1 MYGNYDHQ
9 DRLPTFNLHLGV
21 DLWDTVNISKALT
34 PEEKEIIYV
43 LSSDQIHVCLVNT
56 DTGMPFISALELRPL
71 DNNIYETERGSF
83 LKLYERSYFSS
94 ATNQE
99 KIRLAF

>member
-1 MYGNYDHQ
+1 
-9 DRLPTFNLHLGV
+9 
-21 DLWDTVNISKALT
+21 
-34 PEEKEIIYV
+34 
-43 LSSDQIHVCLVNT
+43 
-56 DTGMPFISALELRPL
+56 MPFISALELRPL

-83 LKLYERSYFSS
+83 LKLYDRNYFSS